1 MSKKKSSDH
10 KSSGH
15 AKPPAIPG
23 TSHAFN
29 NDNDA
34 SLSGME
40 DIAHGLSAGVPFILV
55 DGVAVAT
62 RTRLDK
68 SLARQEG
75 ERMTK
80 AMRECEHLIQL
91 ESIVPPPELDATFTG
106 TPATA
111 AAAMASLKAIE
122 DELKFQNDMQDL
134 CLPML
139 LLEYKNE
146 LVSDSEAP
154 TVHSSNNEIS
164 ETSVSKTADAQ
175 NLTLGQ
181 TTSNL
186 DHIRSKLE
194 ELRHQQEKMLQVS
207 SGFSERPSIR
217 RQATFDI
224 KRVSNDVHREGLD
237 GPLSLQIPMQQSNK
251 SPKSGDSA
259 STSKFSK
266 IPLYHTD
273 SKLTSHVPPEQ
284 TNTCPKD
291 LESCHIINQIGDLIM
306 QYQQKQ
312 RHLQNFGKKPTYSY
326 LVTINPEAAVN
337 KCILRPIDNPNSLIE
352 KEQNLLLTESRSN
365 VTIAMPALGNPTI
378 NIFSP
383 RSTNRFDTTNPS
395 LRSLKTEAIENERN
409 TKKLPRLSA
418 QSKRN
423 CSGIMLGLLD
433 IPRTSPTLKGIQR
446 RSRAS
451 NNPQY

>member
-34 SLSGME
+34 SLWSME
-40 DIAHGLSAGVPFILV
+40 DIAHGMSAGVPFILV
-55 DGVAVAT
+55 DGVAAT
-62 RTRLDK
+62 TRSQLDK
-68 SLARQEG
+68 ALARQEG

-80 AMRECEHLIQL
+80 VMRECGQLIQL
-91 ESIVPPPELDATFTG
+91 ESIGPPPELEETITG
-106 TPATA
+106 TPDT
-111 AAAMASLKAIE
+111 AMASLKAME
-122 DELKFQNDMQDL
+122 DELKYQNDLEDL

-139 LLEYKNE
+139 QLEYNNE
-146 LVSDSEAP
+146 LESDEELP
-154 TVHSSNNEIS
+154 TAIGNSSDNEIS

-194 ELRHQQEKMLQVS
+194 ELRNQQEKMLKVS

-224 KRVSNDVHREGLD
+224 KRDDVRLESLD

-251 SPKSGDSA
+251 PPKPEETTSP
-259 STSKFSK
+259 SKLSK
-266 IPLYHTD
+266 IPLYRTD
-273 SKLTSHVPPEQ
+273 SKLTTPAPAGQ
-284 TNTCPKD
+284 TNTSLKD
-291 LESCHIINQIGDLIM
+291 PEICHIINQIGDLLI
-306 QYQQKQ
+306 QYQRK
-312 RHLQNFGKKPTYSY
+312 HLQNLGKKPTYSY
-326 LVTINPEAAVN
+326 LVTINPEAVVS
-337 KCILRPIDNPNSLIE
+337 KCTVQPIDNPNSLME
-352 KEQNLLLTESRSN
+352 KEQNLLLPETRSKS
-365 VTIAMPALGNPTI
+365 TIAMPSLGNPTI

-383 RSTNRFDTTNPS
+383 RSTNRFGANPS
-395 LRSLKTEAIENERN
+395 LRSFKTEAIDNERN
-409 TKKLPRLSA
+409 TKKMQRLPA
-418 QSKRN
+418 QGKQN

-433 IPRTSPTLKGIQR
+433 IPRTSATLKGIQR
-446 RSRAS
+446 RSRT
-451 NNPQY
+451 